1 MQIYGNIN
9 EATNREEYMEFKK
22 TMSLTLK
29 DYRDLNY
36 FVAYKRIILVPII
49 AVISLTV
56 AILLIGIIALGEDWA
71 IVFDTQVFICYAV
84 LILIPFVSLFSLRT
98 ISKKQYESSKMMK
111 SETELTIN
119 EAGVSEIS
127 KFGNVSFTWEDIF
140 KARESKT
147 AFYVFISKLQTFI
160 IPKRFITAEE
170 DSVIRALIS
179 NHLIPTKN
187 KLIR

>member
-1 MQIYGNIN
+1 
-9 EATNREEYMEFKK
+9 MEFKK

-56 AILLIGIIALGEDWA
+56 AIMLIGIISLGAEWTL
-71 IVFDTQVFICYAV
+71 VFDTQVFLCYGILV
-84 LILIPFVSLFSLRT
+84 LIPFVSLFSLRT
-98 ISKKQYESSKMMK
+98 ISKKQYESSKTMK

-127 KFGNVSFTWEDIF
+127 RFGNVSFKWEDIF

-147 AFYVFISKLQTFI
+147 AFYVFISRLQTFI

-170 DSVIRALIS
+170 DGVIRTLIN
-179 NHLIPTKN
+179 NHLVPAKN
-187 KLIR
+187 KLIK